1 MDSLK
6 AILSMS
12 QKTKKQD
19 FEKRLETLL
28 SDYQDNDEMSEE
40 TNGLAE
46 LINKLYNN
54 QENEKI

>member
-1 MDSLK
+1 
-6 AILSMS
+6 MS